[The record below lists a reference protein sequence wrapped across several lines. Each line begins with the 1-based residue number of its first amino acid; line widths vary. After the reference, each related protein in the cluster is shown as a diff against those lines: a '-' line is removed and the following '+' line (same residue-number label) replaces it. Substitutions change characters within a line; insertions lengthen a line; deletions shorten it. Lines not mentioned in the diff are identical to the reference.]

1 MAAAVLAVAA
11 MAQPA
16 ATVAPDTLLV
26 LRNGAE
32 VRGVMLE
39 MKDWKYSVR
48 LPDGRVM
55 QYPVDDVERVERL
68 TAPAAPTATPPPA
81 PAPHACR
88 VFMSQKGL
96 DESLYAPIRK
106 IEFTTG
112 WFSEAEAQYPGLAD
126 KAAGLGADAVIRVR
140 TWRAPSGV
148 PYAGGLAVKLTPAG
162 VAALPTLKGWCQ

>member
-1 MAAAVLAVAA
+1 
-11 MAQPA
+11 
-16 ATVAPDTLLV
+16 
-26 LRNGAE
+26 
-32 VRGVMLE
+32 
-39 MKDWKYSVR
+39 
-48 LPDGRVM
+48 
-55 QYPVDDVERVERL
+55 
-68 TAPAAPTATPPPA
+68 
-81 PAPHACR
+81 
-88 VFMSQKGL
+88 MSQKGL